1 MICRRSCVVSTR
13 RPWARRSLATNH
25 SDDGGAATRGWCSS
39 GAAETSGGRAAS
51 STSAITHCRPICA
64 TPIGVRANRR
74 SSCRHGCVPRVLLT
88 PMPRTECDPVNSI
101 SPLRFF
107 RVVPTQPMLIVWTF
121 MVVMAVGSM
130 ALVYEPSRSGDLMR
144 PVLLLQ
150 LFAASSGFEVP
161 ARRGH
166 YDLLLTSG
174 HRRIWV
180 ALVHWTTSIAPGV
193 LAWLVLA
200 AVEVAARR
208 GADTKLL
215 ASGTCAAMGLV
226 STMPWAITVRL
237 PRFSG
242 GIGWLLV
249 LTLSTSVLSSG
260 RMPSS

>member
-1 MICRRSCVVSTR
+1 M
-13 RPWARRSLATNH
+13 AH
-25 SDDGGAATRGWCSS
+25 S
-39 GAAETSGGRAAS
+39 
-51 STSAITHCRPICA
+51 
-64 TPIGVRANRR
+64 V
-74 SSCRHGCVPRVLLT
+74 
-88 PMPRTECDPVNSI
+88 

-107 RVVPTQPMLIVWTF
+107 RVVPTQPALIVWTF
-121 MVVMAVGSM
+121 LVVVAVGGI
-130 ALVYEPSRSGDLMR
+130 AIARAPSRSADLMR

-150 LFAASSGFEVP
+150 LFAASSGFDVP

-166 YDLLLTSG
+166 YDLLLTSE

-180 ALVHWTTSIAPGV
+180 ALVHWATSIAPGV

-200 AVEVAARR
+200 AVEVIAR
-208 GADTKLL
+208 GSADTNLL

-260 RMPSS
+260 RMTGAHGANEVGESIWSAWEFLVYPAVFVGRELSIGDGLIAAPALVLAMALMVAACRWVSRAGIPLEAAQ

>member
-1 MICRRSCVVSTR
+1 VV
-13 RPWARRSLATNH
+13 H
-25 SDDGGAATRGWCSS
+25 S
-39 GAAETSGGRAAS
+39 
-51 STSAITHCRPICA
+51 
-64 TPIGVRANRR
+64 V
-74 SSCRHGCVPRVLLT
+74 
-88 PMPRTECDPVNSI
+88 

-107 RVVPTQPMLIVWTF
+107 RVVPTQPALIVWTF
-121 MVVMAVGSM
+121 LVVVAISAIAIARV
-130 ALVYEPSRSGDLMR
+130 PSRSADLMR

-180 ALVHWTTSIAPGV
+180 ALVHWATSIAPGL
-193 LAWLVLA
+193 LAWMVLA
-200 AVEVAARR
+200 AVEITARG
-208 GADTKLL
+208 GADTNLL

-260 RMPSS
+260 RMTGGNGPNEVGESISSAWEFLVYPAVLVGRELSIADGLIAAPALVLALAAMVAACRWVSRASIPLEAAQ

>member
-1 MICRRSCVVSTR
+1 M
-13 RPWARRSLATNH
+13 AH
-25 SDDGGAATRGWCSS
+25 S
-39 GAAETSGGRAAS
+39 
-51 STSAITHCRPICA
+51 
-64 TPIGVRANRR
+64 V
-74 SSCRHGCVPRVLLT
+74 
-88 PMPRTECDPVNSI
+88 

-107 RVVPTQPMLIVWTF
+107 RVVPTQPGLIVWTF
-121 MVVMAVGSM
+121 LVVVAIAAIAIARV
-130 ALVYEPSRSGDLMR
+130 PSRSADLMR

-180 ALVHWTTSIAPGV
+180 ALVHWAISIAPGV

-200 AVEVAARR
+200 VVEVTARH
-208 GADTKLL
+208 GADTNLL

-249 LTLSTSVLSSG
+249 WTLSTSVLSSG
-260 RMPSS
+260 RMPGSSGANEVGESIWSAWEFLVYPAVFVGRELSIGDGLIAAPALVLALAGMVAACRWVSRASIPLEAAQ

>member
-1 MICRRSCVVSTR
+1 
-13 RPWARRSLATNH
+13 
-25 SDDGGAATRGWCSS
+25 
-39 GAAETSGGRAAS
+39 
-51 STSAITHCRPICA
+51 
-64 TPIGVRANRR
+64 
-74 SSCRHGCVPRVLLT
+74 
-88 PMPRTECDPVNSI
+88 VNSI

-121 MVVMAVGSM
+121 MVVIAVGSM
-130 ALVYEPSRSGDLMR
+130 AIVREPSRSGDLMR

-180 ALVHWTTSIAPGV
+180 ALVHWATSIAPGV
-193 LAWLVLA
+193 LAWMLLA
-200 AVEVAARR
+200 AVEITARR
-208 GADTKLL
+208 GADTNLL
-215 ASGTCAAMGLV
+215 ASGTCVAMGLV

-249 LTLSTSVLSSG
+249 LTLSTSVLSPG
-260 RMPSS
+260 RMTGGSGPSDVGESIWSAWEFLVDPAVFVGRELSTGDGLIAAPALALALAAMVAACRWVSRASIPLEAAQ

>member
-1 MICRRSCVVSTR
+1 V
-13 RPWARRSLATNH
+13 AH
-25 SDDGGAATRGWCSS
+25 S
-39 GAAETSGGRAAS
+39 
-51 STSAITHCRPICA
+51 
-64 TPIGVRANRR
+64 V
-74 SSCRHGCVPRVLLT
+74 
-88 PMPRTECDPVNSI
+88 

-107 RVVPTQPMLIVWTF
+107 RVVPTQPALIVWTF
-121 MVVMAVGSM
+121 LVVVAIGGIAIARV
-130 ALVYEPSRSGDLMR
+130 PSRSGDLMR

-174 HRRIWV
+174 HRRISA
-180 ALVHWTTSIAPGV
+180 ALVHWATSIAPGM

-200 AVEVAARR
+200 AVEVTARG
-208 GADTKLL
+208 GADTNLL

-249 LTLSTSVLSSG
+249 LTLSTSIPSSG
-260 RMPSS
+260 RMPGSSGANEVGESIWSAWEFLIYPAVFVGRELSVADGLIAAPALVLALAAMVAACRWVSRASVPLEAAQ